1 MNLTTTVSSLSKYDI
16 FVGIDVDAKSYAVTY
31 QDRQKKG
38 RSFKM
43 PASAPNLFQYFQKR
57 FPDKKLVYA
66 YEAGGTGYSL
76 HDHLVN
82 QSQSCIMVHPPSIQ
96 KAPKD
101 RVKTNRIDS
110 QKLSDQL
117 CSGELKGIRVPSEDY
132 RHLRQLVD
140 LRQQYVRVCTQTK
153 QRIKALLLFENVQLP
168 QAPQDEELKNWSRRF
183 LILIRELSLKLKP
196 IPQLKLTALLDD
208 LDHHRER
215 LLWSLRQLRQFCSA
229 NENIHKNIGFLR
241 SIPGFGFVVSSYVLA
256 RIGDPQHLQHLN
268 ELGAFAGVVP
278 TEYSTGDDIN
288 RGHITHMGDGL
299 LRSLLVEAAWAAIR
313 KDKELSQFYHRI
325 KAKHPPKHGVRI
337 AIVAVARKLTQRVY
351 RVLKEQRNYIV
362 H

>member
-1 MNLTTTVSSLSKYDI
+1 MNLTHAISSSKYEV

-43 PASAPNLFQYFQKR
+43 PASSQELFQYFQKR
-57 FPDKKLVYA
+57 FPNKQLVYA

-76 HDHLVN
+76 HDYLAKQN
-82 QSQSCIMVHPPSIQ
+82 QDCMMVHPPSIQ

-117 CSGELKGIRVPSEDY
+117 RSGELKGIRVPSETY
-132 RHLRQLVD
+132 RHLRHLVD
-140 LRQQYVRVCTQTK
+140 LRQQYVRVATQTK

-168 QAPQDEELKNWSRRF
+168 QDVESKSWSLKF
-183 LILIRELSLKLKP
+183 LLSLRELSSKLKP
-196 IPQLKLTALLDD
+196 VPQLKLTAYLDD
-208 LDHHRER
+208 LDHHRKR
-215 LLWSLRQLRQFCSA
+215 VLWSFKELRQFCKT
-229 NENIHKNIGFLR
+229 NEEIQKNINYLR
-241 SIPGFGFVVSSYVLA
+241 SIPGLGFVVSSYVLA
-256 RIGDPQHLQHLN
+256 RIGDPQHLGRVD
-268 ELGAFAGVVP
+268 ELASFAGVVP
-278 TEYSTGDDIN
+278 TESSTGDSIN

-299 LRSLLVEAAWAAIR
+299 LRSLLVEASWIAIS
-313 KDKELSQFYHRI
+313 KDKELEQFYHRI
-325 KAKHPPKHGVRI
+325 RSKHPPQHGARI
-337 AIVAVARKLTQRVY
+337 AIVAVARKLTQRIHC
-351 RVLKEQRNYIV
+351 VLKEQRNYIV

>member
-1 MNLTTTVSSLSKYDI
+1 
-16 FVGIDVDAKSYAVTY
+16 
-31 QDRQKKG
+31 
-38 RSFKM
+38 M
-43 PASAPNLFQYFQKR
+43 PASAQQLHQYFQKR
-57 FPDKKLVYA
+57 FPDKQLVYA

-76 HDHLVN
+76 HDYLVN
-82 QSQSCIMVHPPSIQ
+82 QDQNCMMVHPPSIQ

-117 CSGELKGIRVPSEDY
+117 HSGELKGIRVPSESY

-140 LRQQYVRVCTQTK
+140 LRQQYVRACTQAK

-168 QAPQDEELKNWSRRF
+168 QDMESKNWSRRF
-183 LILIRELSLKLKP
+183 LLLVRELSLQLKP
-196 IPQLKLTALLDD
+196 VPQLKLTALLDD

-215 LLWSLRQLRQFCSA
+215 LLWSLRQLRQFCSSD
-229 NENIHKNIGFLR
+229 EDIHKNLGYLR
-241 SIPGFGFVVSSYVLA
+241 SIPGFGFVISTYVLA
-256 RIGDPQHLQHLN
+256 RIGDPKNLGKLN
-268 ELGAFAGVVP
+268 ELGSFVGVVP
-278 TEYSTGDDIN
+278 TEYSTGDTIN
-288 RGHITHMGDGL
+288 RGHITHMGDSL
-299 LRSLLVEAAWAAIR
+299 LRSLLVEAAWIAIH
-313 KDKELSQFYHRI
+313 KDTEMSQFYHRI
-325 KAKHPPKHGVRI
+325 KSKHPPQHGARI

>member
-1 MNLTTTVSSLSKYDI
+1 MDLTTTLSSQHDI
-16 FVGIDVDAKSYAVTY
+16 FVGVDVDAKSYAVTY

-38 RSFKM
+38 RSLKM
-43 PASAPNLFQYFQKR
+43 PASAQQLHQYFQKR
-57 FPDKKLVYA
+57 FPDKRLIYA

-76 HDHLVN
+76 YDQLVN
-82 QSQSCIMVHPPSIQ
+82 QKQDCIMAHPPSIQ

-117 CSGELKGIRVPSEDY
+117 CSGELKGIRVPSETY

-140 LRQQYVRVCTQTK
+140 LRQQYVRACVQTK

-168 QAPQDEELKNWSRRF
+168 QDMDRNWSQKFLASIRKLSSELKSV
-183 LILIRELSLKLKP
+183 
-196 IPQLKLTALLDD
+196 PQLKLTALLDD
-208 LDHHRER
+208 LGHHRER
-215 LLWSLRQLRQFCSA
+215 LLWSCRQLRQFCLA
-229 NENIHKNIGFLR
+229 NEDIHKNIGYLR
-241 SIPGFGFVVSSYVLA
+241 SIPGFGFVVSTYILA
-256 RIGDPQHLQHLN
+256 RIGDPKHLRHLN
-268 ELGAFAGVVP
+268 ELGSFAGVVP
-278 TEYSTGDDIN
+278 TEYSTGDDIC
-288 RGHITHMGDGL
+288 RGNITHMGDSL
-299 LRSLLVEAAWAAIR
+299 FRSLLVEAAWIAIR
-313 KDKELSQFYHRI
+313 KDKELDQFYHRI
-325 KAKHPPKHGVRI
+325 KSKHPPQHGARI

>member
-1 MNLTTTVSSLSKYDI
+1 MNLTNTLSSQHDI

-43 PASAPNLFQYFQKR
+43 PASAEQLHQYFQKR
-57 FPDKKLVYA
+57 FSDKRLIYA

-76 HDHLVN
+76 HDHLVTQN
-82 QSQSCIMVHPPSIQ
+82 QNCIMVHPPSIQ

-117 CSGELKGIRVPSEDY
+117 RSGELKGIRVPSEAY
-132 RHLRQLVD
+132 RHLRHLVD
-140 LRQQYVRVCTQTK
+140 LRQQYVRIAMQTK

-168 QAPQDEELKNWSRRF
+168 QDVELKSWSRGF
-183 LILIRELSLKLKP
+183 LLSLRELSLKLKP
-196 IPQLKLTALLDD
+196 VPQLKLTAFLDD

-215 LLWSLRQLRQFCSA
+215 VLWSCRQLREFCKA
-229 NENIHKNIGFLR
+229 NENIQKNINYLR
-241 SIPGFGFVVSSYVLA
+241 SIPGFGFVVSTYILA
-256 RIGDPQHLQHLN
+256 RIGDPKHLRHLN

-278 TEYSTGDDIN
+278 SEYSTGDEVC
-288 RGHITHMGDGL
+288 RGNITHMGDSL
-299 LRSLLVEAAWAAIR
+299 FRSLLVEAAWIAIR
-313 KDKELSQFYHRI
+313 KDTELSRFYHRI
-325 KAKHPPKHGVRI
+325 KSKHPPQHGARI

-351 RVLKEQRNYIV
+351 RVLKEQRNYVV